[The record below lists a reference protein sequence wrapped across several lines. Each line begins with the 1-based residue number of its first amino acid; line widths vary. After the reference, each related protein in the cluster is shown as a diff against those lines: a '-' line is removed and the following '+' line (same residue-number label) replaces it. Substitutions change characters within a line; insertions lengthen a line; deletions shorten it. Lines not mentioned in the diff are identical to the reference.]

1 MKRYLI
7 LLFYLIAGTALA
19 QQPES
24 EQVKIYVALSQSAAA
39 NQPDSAVR
47 YANEGMRLAE
57 KRNDRPGQAA
67 LLLALGYINAV
78 HGHTELAR
86 GFYNEA
92 LGLHRQLQD
101 PAGVARAY
109 DRLGVLDGNTSS
121 FDEALKYNRDS
132 RDSSGLVET
141 YEDMGHSLEETGAN
155 EKALSYYLRALT
167 QYEQLK
173 SLYFHWELNSN
184 LPFFFKLD
192 MTACVASV

>member
-86 GFYNEA
+86 AFITKH
-92 LGLHRQLQD
+92 LGYTGSCRTL
-101 PAGVARAY
+101 PASP
-109 DRLGVLDGNTSS
+109 VL
-121 FDEALKYNRDS
+121 
-132 RDSSGLVET
+132 
-141 YEDMGHSLEETGAN
+141 
-155 EKALSYYLRALT
+155 
-167 QYEQLK
+167 
-173 SLYFHWELNSN
+173 
-184 LPFFFKLD
+184 
-192 MTACVASV
+192 MTAWACWMAIHQVLTRP